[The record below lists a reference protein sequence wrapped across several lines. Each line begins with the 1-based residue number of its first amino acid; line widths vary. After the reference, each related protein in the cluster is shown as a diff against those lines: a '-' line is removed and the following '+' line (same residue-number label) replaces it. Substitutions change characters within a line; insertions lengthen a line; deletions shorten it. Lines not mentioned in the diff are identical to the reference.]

1 VASNG
6 EDVRKAALA
15 ELARRELA
23 RRQQQP
29 AQPPGV
35 GQQAARQGG
44 LGVRMVAEGG
54 MDIVS
59 PFADAVGIGL
69 NALTSG
75 YNAVQRRVNP
85 EGYDVTINGQKQH
98 RSGQLP
104 QLAQTQHSQ
113 NFSQMLSNAGLPEP
127 QGGIEKGANIAGR
140 IVTGMAAGGAI
151 DDAVMGGLGYS
162 TRAQQA
168 RQAQVAPTS
177 EELKR
182 LSQQAYQKAEDAGVV
197 ISPNSLAD
205 RVGKIVGEVA
215 QEGIDPTLHP
225 QATAALKR
233 LTDAVQKGEP
243 IALQQLETLRKIA
256 KGAAGSLSADER
268 RIARI
273 MVDSL
278 DDYAL
283 NLSTADVVAGNA
295 EGAGALLQNAR
306 SLWSRASKGEVV
318 DELVKRA
325 RDRSAQFSGSGY
337 ENALRTEFRNLV
349 MNPKRLRLFT
359 PVEQQALQKVAR
371 GGPIENTLRYF
382 GKFAPTGVVSG
393 ALSSGI
399 GAVAGGAPGAVALPI
414 AGLGAR
420 QGATMLTARNA
431 RLASEL
437 MRRGAPAASAS
448 LSQAIAPAVPYALGA
463 APTLAQFLAQQQGR
477 R

>member
-113 NFSQMLSNAGLPEP
+113 NFSQMLTGAGLPEP